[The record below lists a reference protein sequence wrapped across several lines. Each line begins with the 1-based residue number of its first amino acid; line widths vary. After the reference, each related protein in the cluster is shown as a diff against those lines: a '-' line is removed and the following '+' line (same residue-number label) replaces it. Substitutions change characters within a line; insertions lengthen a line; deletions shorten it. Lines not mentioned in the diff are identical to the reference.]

1 MFPSLVKEGRT
12 RRQNNAPVPLMDAD
26 GVVGSMSL
34 RDSSNAPVCAVSEP
48 DVFLSGAA
56 TPPNLGGEFFK
67 RQLCARL
74 GLKQ

>member
-1 MFPSLVKEGRT
+1 MSRSHLIDIRGAHQFDKVRFAETYKVAS
-12 RRQNNAPVPLMDAD
+12 RQF
-26 GVVGSMSL
+26 
-34 RDSSNAPVCAVSEP
+34 PVCAVSEP

-74 GLKQ
+74 GLKE